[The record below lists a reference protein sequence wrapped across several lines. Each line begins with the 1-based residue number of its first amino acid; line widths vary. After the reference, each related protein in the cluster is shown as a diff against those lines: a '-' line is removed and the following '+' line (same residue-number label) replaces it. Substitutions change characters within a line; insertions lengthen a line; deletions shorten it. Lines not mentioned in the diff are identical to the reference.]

1 MRILTYSLLLALAAL
16 LGTTPA
22 LRAQEPHRNPL
33 AAAEETAAEEMAS
46 EEAADARTTQK
57 TELRPMTINEKRRQR
72 GLTDTHNLFVPRGQW
87 IFGGTASYSAH
98 SNDSYRF
105 LVIEGIESEGYTFRI
120 SPMVAYAFRN
130 NMALGARFA
139 YGRTLLKLD
148 KANLSLGDED
158 SGINLQAKDFYSL
171 KHSYTISVIWRQ
183 YIPLGR
189 SKRFALFNETQL
201 SVGGSQARFANDSPV
216 KGTYETGYSLSLGFS
231 PGIVAFATNNMA
243 VEVNVGVMGISY
255 SHTKQVHNQVT
266 VGKRSA
272 SMMNFKV
279 NIFSIGLGMAF
290 YL

>member
-171 KHSYTISVIWRQ
+171 KHSYTISAIWRQ

-216 KGTYETGYSLSLGFS
+216 KGTYETGYSLSL
-231 PGIVAFATNNMA
+231 IH
-243 VEVNVGVMGISY
+243 I
-255 SHTKQVHNQVT
+255 
-266 VGKRSA
+266 
-272 SMMNFKV
+272 
-279 NIFSIGLGMAF
+279 
-290 YL
+290 

>member
-139 YGRTLLKLD
+139 YG
-148 KANLSLGDED
+148 LSL
-158 SGINLQAKDFYSL
+158 I
-171 KHSYTISVIWRQ
+171 HI
-183 YIPLGR
+183 
-189 SKRFALFNETQL
+189 
-201 SVGGSQARFANDSPV
+201 
-216 KGTYETGYSLSLGFS
+216 
-231 PGIVAFATNNMA
+231 
-243 VEVNVGVMGISY
+243 
-255 SHTKQVHNQVT
+255 
-266 VGKRSA
+266 
-272 SMMNFKV
+272 
-279 NIFSIGLGMAF
+279 
-290 YL
+290 